1 MFSAIKRF
9 ASKGD
14 NAGQNNVSNGPLR
27 PPSHQAMS
35 SSLQRKFA
43 RGVQYN
49 SKRTDCLIY

>member
-1 MFSAIKRF
+1 MFSAIKRLTT
-9 ASKGD
+9 KGD
-14 NAGQNNVSNGPLR
+14 GSPNNTLSGGR

-49 SKRTDCLIY
+49 SMSSEQVLLFY

>member
-14 NAGQNNVSNGPLR
+14 SPQNVGGSLR
-27 PPSHQAMS
+27 PPGHQAMS
-35 SSLQRKFA
+35 SSLQRRFA

-49 SKRTDCLIY
+49 SK